1 LGQNLSPSCKK
12 CFQKRQELVKL
23 PPDVANF
30 FPSSLPAKT
39 KKAGVF
45 FPGRFYLASLKFA
58 SMCKVCLVFHF
69 TSSLRANLGRIPK
82 KTCLE
87 QTTYI
92 AFFST
97 LMVAKRLCKIEVKQ
111 SLTENIY
118 MNQIRFFG

>member
-1 LGQNLSPSCKK
+1 
-12 CFQKRQELVKL
+12 
-23 PPDVANF
+23 
-30 FPSSLPAKT
+30 
-39 KKAGVF
+39 
-45 FPGRFYLASLKFA
+45 
-58 SMCKVCLVFHF
+58 MCKVCLVFHF

-111 SLTENIY
+111 SLTENIKNESNKILRLGRCY
-118 MNQIRFFG
+118 NYWPNINLPNDI